1 MFILSLTSQVTKVRN
16 CKKTAKAMI
25 NLLVEYHVL
34 ARELIAVEADVENDC
49 PNYVVLHSS
58 VLLALI

>member
-16 CKKTAKAMI
+16 YKKITTKAVI
-25 NLLVEYHVL
+25 NLLVENNVL

-49 PNYVVLHSS
+49 PNNVFLHYS
-58 VLLALI
+58 VLWL